1 METKSTMILCSQKVA
16 DELIAQDENFKYV
29 IVICP
34 WLGDKPADDECV
46 LAVDKQMWDMLISS
60 GDVYLREE
68 VAGVAKQDSE
78 E

>member
-34 WLGDKPADDECV
+34 WLGDKPADGILDTF
-46 LAVDKQMWDMLISS
+46 S
-60 GDVYLREE
+60 
-68 VAGVAKQDSE
+68 
-78 E
+78 

>member
-1 METKSTMILCSQKVA
+1 METKSTMLLCSQKVA

-46 LAVDKQMWDMLISS
+46 LAVDKHIWNMLIES
-60 GDVYLREE
+60 GEVYLREE
-68 VAGVAKQDSE
+68 VAGVKKNEDD
-78 E
+78 